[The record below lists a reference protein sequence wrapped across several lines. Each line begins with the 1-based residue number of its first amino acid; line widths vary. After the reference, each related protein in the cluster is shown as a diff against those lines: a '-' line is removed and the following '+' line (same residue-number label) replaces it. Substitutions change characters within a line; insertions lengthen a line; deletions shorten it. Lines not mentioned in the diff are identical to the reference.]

1 MENTDPRTFTNVR
14 VFAGDK
20 FKPAAD
26 ASYRNFDAGPS
37 FKIGSNVRRNNQI
50 GTIGSW
56 GPLFRISMEL
66 IIHSHVQ
73 DDWSNVISFKGNG
86 ETSNY
91 GTIGD
96 RIPAILLSKPHSM
109 LKITNTVDRNSD
121 YHFYFKIELNHWY
134 NIIIEQKSV
143 NGKVIN
149 FYLNT
154 FL

>member
-26 ASYRNFDAGPS
+26 ASYRNFHAGPG
-37 FKIGSNVRRNNQI
+37 FNIGSNVRRNNQI
-50 GTIGSW
+50 GTIDSW
-56 GPLFRISMEL
+56 GPLYRISMEM

-91 GTIGD
+91 ETVGD
-96 RIPAILLSKPHSM
+96 RIPAIVVSKDKSA
-109 LKITNTVDRNSD
+109 LRITNTVNGNANH
-121 YHFYFKIELNHWY
+121 HFYIKIELNHWY
-134 NIIIEQKSV
+134 NIVIEQKLQ
-143 NGKVIN
+143 NKKVRKKSQV
-149 FYLNT
+149 
-154 FL
+154 

>member
-50 GTIGSW
+50 GTIESW

-73 DDWSNVISFKGNG
+73 DDWSNVLSFKGNG
-86 ETSNY
+86 ETSDW
-91 GTIGD
+91 GQIGD
-96 RIPAILLSKPHSM
+96 RIPAIHLWKDKSV
-109 LKITNTVDRNSD
+109 LKITNTVNGNSD
-121 YHFYFKIELNHWY
+121 YFYFKIELNHWY
-134 NIIIEQKSV
+134 NIIIEKKSV
-143 NGKVIN
+143 NGKVIKC
-149 FYLNT
+149 L
-154 FL
+154 L